1 MNKPAR
7 SIHKKGR
14 KNVIGSFMSAKM
26 QILVEWESQIER
38 DFMYYLEFDGDVR
51 SYTSQ
56 PTRYRYSREDKYKY
70 HFPDFEI
77 FRYSTPKRKFVEI
90 KPLHVTKK
98 TEFIEKTAAIK
109 AQMQVDGF
117 DYSVVTDSQ
126 LRIEPILSNLK
137 LLYRYITYQY
147 DLEKV
152 SQLVNELKA
161 KENTSI
167 IFQELVSLAQNYSLE
182 LIDCYSCISNKIF
195 TFDTNSPLS
204 FETVLSLSEEYQQ

>member
-1 MNKPAR
+1 MSKPAR

-26 QILVEWESQIER
+26 QVLVEWESQIER
-38 DFMYYLEFDGDVR
+38 DFMYYLEFDDDVR
-51 SYTSQ
+51 GYTSQ
-56 PTRYRYSREDKYKY
+56 PTRYRYTREDKYKY

-109 AQMQVDGF
+109 AQMHTDGF

-126 LRIEPILSNLK
+126 LRVEPILSNLK
-137 LLYRYITYQY
+137 LLYRYIIHQY
-147 DLEKV
+147 DREKV
-152 SQLVNELKA
+152 GLLVKELKA
-161 KENTSI
+161 KGNTSI
-167 IFQELVSLAQNYSLE
+167 IFQELVSLAQNYSLA

-195 TFDTNSPLS
+195 TFDTSSPLS
-204 FETVLSLSEEYQQ
+204 FETVLTLSEARNQ

>member
-14 KNVIGSFMSAKM
+14 KNAIGSFMSAKM
-26 QILVEWESQIER
+26 QVLVEWESQIER
-38 DFMYYLEFDGDVR
+38 DFMYYLEFDDDVK

-56 PTRYRYSREDKYKY
+56 PTRYRYTREDKYKY

-77 FRYSTPKRKFVEI
+77 FRYSTSRRKFVEI
-90 KPLHVTKK
+90 KPLRVTKK
-98 TEFIEKTAAIK
+98 TEFIEKTVAIK
-109 AQMQVDGF
+109 AQMQKDGF

-126 LRIEPILSNLK
+126 LRVEPILSNLK
-137 LLYRYITYQY
+137 LLYRYITHQY
-147 DLEKV
+147 DHEKV
-152 SQLVNELKA
+152 CLLVKELKA
-161 KENTSI
+161 KENTLI

-195 TFDTNSPLS
+195 IFDTSSPLS
-204 FETVLSLSEEYQQ
+204 FETVLSLSEACHQ

>member
-1 MNKPAR
+1 MMSKPAR

-26 QILVEWESQIER
+26 QVLVEWESQIER
-38 DFMYYLEFDGDVR
+38 DFMYYLEFDYDVR
-51 SYTSQ
+51 GYTSQ
-56 PTRYRYSREDKYKY
+56 PTRYRYTREDKYKY

-109 AQMQVDGF
+109 AQMHTDGF

-126 LRIEPILSNLK
+126 LRVEPILSNLK
-137 LLYRYITYQY
+137 LLYRYIIHGFYPDFADTSKKPDNGQKEC
-147 DLEKV
+147 LCRRE
-152 SQLVNELKA
+152 
-161 KENTSI
+161 ENTAPSSSMVLLNKPGSRVSVVPRLHMNWVLP
-167 IFQELVSLAQNYSLE
+167 LV
-182 LIDCYSCISNKIF
+182 C
-195 TFDTNSPLS
+195 
-204 FETVLSLSEEYQQ
+204 